1 MGRDTVTDE
10 EDRLRRHLR
19 ASSAVNRQLQAQ
31 LEGSGVRAIATPGG
45 ARRDADLL
53 DSAGASGSTVT
64 VRRASVGNAWLEQLA
79 LHPEATKPQLVR
91 RPDGA
96 TFVVEGRYRRRVK
109 SGLLAAALEQRLG
122 ARRDV
127 TDDEIDQWSES
138 VPVEILERPTG
149 APFLVVGGQRIPLR
163 GIPLPHPV
171 NGELAD
177 QFPEGPELNI
187 SAGSLAKVR
196 LRSALSPDSFVDRVK
211 RSVDRRGGVVPAA
224 STFARRQARRAKR
237 ALNR

>member
-1 MGRDTVTDE
+1 MGRDAVTDE

-19 ASSAVNRQLQAQ
+19 ATSAVNRQLQAQ
-31 LEGSGVRAIATPGG
+31 LEGSGVRAIATRGS
-45 ARRDADLL
+45 ARRDNDLL
-53 DSAGASGSTVT
+53 DSAGAASTVA

-122 ARRDV
+122 ARRDIS
-127 TDDEIDQWSES
+127 DDELEQWSES

-224 STFARRQARRAKR
+224 SAFARRQARRAKR
-237 ALNR
+237 AIER

>member
-1 MGRDTVTDE
+1 
-10 EDRLRRHLR
+10 
-19 ASSAVNRQLQAQ
+19 
-31 LEGSGVRAIATPGG
+31 
-45 ARRDADLL
+45 
-53 DSAGASGSTVT
+53 
-64 VRRASVGNAWLEQLA
+64 
-79 LHPEATKPQLVR
+79 
-91 RPDGA
+91 
-96 TFVVEGRYRRRVK
+96 
-109 SGLLAAALEQRLG
+109 
-122 ARRDV
+122 
-127 TDDEIDQWSES
+127 
-138 VPVEILERPTG
+138 
-149 APFLVVGGQRIPLR
+149 
-163 GIPLPHPV
+163 V